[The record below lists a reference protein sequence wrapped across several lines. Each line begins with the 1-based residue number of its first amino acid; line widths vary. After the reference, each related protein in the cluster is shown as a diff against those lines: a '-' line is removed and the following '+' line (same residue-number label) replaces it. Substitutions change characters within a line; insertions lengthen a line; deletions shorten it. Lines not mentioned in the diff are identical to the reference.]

1 MGEAKEV
8 EGLRLAVPALG
19 PIGRGV
25 SAEFN
30 QPGLV
35 RVQFQFEFRHP
46 DA

>member
-1 MGEAKEV
+1 M
-8 EGLRLAVPALG
+8 
-19 PIGRGV
+19 

-35 RVQFQFEFRHP
+35 RVQFQVEFRHP